1 VQSTDTLLR
10 IYETRGFSHTL
21 VGIKSRARSIA
32 WMGDG
37 RIIFSIGAM
46 MNTHQ
51 VDRRGGPLPGVKFAE
66 SEADITR
73 FVRDF

>member
-1 VQSTDTLLR
+1 
-10 IYETRGFSHTL
+10 
-21 VGIKSRARSIA
+21 
-32 WMGDG
+32 MGDG